1 MSALEDKRAKREMLK
16 LSISSE
22 IRGQLDRA
30 ARLVGKTRT
39 QFVLDAARQ
48 AAMNVIMGHAKLT
61 FSAPAYAEFVTRLDA
76 PPHPNKRLWR
86 SLHTTAPWE

>member
-1 MSALEDKRAKREMLK
+1 MSALEDKRAKQEMLK

-30 ARLVGKTRT
+30 ARLIGKTRA

-48 AAMNVIMGHAKLT
+48 AAMNVIMDHANLT
-61 FSAPAYAEFVTRLDA
+61 FIAPAYAEFVARPDD
-76 PPHPNKRLWR
+76 PPSPNKRLWL
-86 SLHTTAPWE
+86 SLHITAPWE